1 MRALALA
8 VLVAC
13 GGSKPAPVETPKPA
27 PVALD
32 PACPTTQKFPLP
44 EGKLRCRELP
54 FTVDFPPGTELERA
68 DSENVTFI
76 RANLDRGVLA
86 VFAEPR
92 FDSPYD
98 DATGLGVRLEA
109 FVKGIAADATISRT
123 NPPEQKGATAAV
135 GLSFTTPDGGVG
147 TIYGYLAH
155 GWFIATTAGGRL
167 AETRARPD
175 KPMGKAFLA
184 SLKLRDVTTKWEPR
198 EVFAGAKLE
207 LPLAA
212 WEVPAE
218 NATVEKAKLY
228 AAVAE
233 RAWIGAR
240 DLPDSPKCELLSGIT
255 DADVPAAVQKMF
267 GKEDLQVTGGLAKLG
282 AQSVYA
288 ELGTPAGTMVLYL
301 VCLDPRVMLIT
312 ITGKGTAAELK
323 ATIDRVTSALPRR

>member
-8 VLVAC
+8 LLVAC
-13 GGSKPAPVETPKPA
+13 GGTPAPVEPPKP
-27 PVALD
+27 VVEVID

-54 FTVDFPPGTELERA
+54 FTVDFPPGTELERQ

-92 FDSPYD
+92 FDSPGD

-109 FVKGIAADATISRT
+109 FVKGIAADATIART

-175 KPMGKAFLA
+175 KPMGKAFLS
-184 SLKLRDVTTKWEPR
+184 SLHLREVTPKWEPR
-198 EVFAGAKLE
+198 NVFAEVKLE
-207 LPLAA
+207 MPLAA

-218 NATVEKAKLY
+218 NTSVEKSTKLY
-228 AAVAE
+228 AAVAQH
-233 RAWIGAR
+233 AWIGVR
-240 DLPDSPKCELLSGIT
+240 DLPESPECEILSGIT

-267 GKEDLQVTGGLAKLG
+267 GKDDLQVSGGLAKLG
-282 AQSVYA
+282 TQAIYA
-288 ELGTPAGTMVLYL
+288 ELGTPGGTMVMYL

-312 ITGKGTAAELK
+312 VTGKVPAAELK
-323 ATIDRVTSALPRR
+323 TTIERVTSTLPKR

>member
-1 MRALALA
+1 
-8 VLVAC
+8 
-13 GGSKPAPVETPKPA
+13 
-27 PVALD
+27 
-32 PACPTTQKFPLP
+32 
-44 EGKLRCRELP
+44 
-54 FTVDFPPGTELERA
+54 
-68 DSENVTFI
+68 VTFI

-92 FDSPYD
+92 FDSPGD

-184 SLKLRDVTTKWEPR
+184 SLALRDVTPKWEPR
-198 EVFAGAKLE
+198 EVFAGTKLE

-218 NATVEKAKLY
+218 NASVETASKLY

-240 DLPDSPKCELLSGIT
+240 DLPASPKCELLAGIT
-255 DADVPAAVQKMF
+255 DADVPGAVQKMF
-267 GKEDLQVTGGLAKLG
+267 GKDDLQVTGGLAKLG
-282 AQSVYA
+282 VRSVYA
-288 ELGTPAGTMVLYL
+288 ELATPGGTMVLYL

-312 ITGKGTAAELK
+312 VTGKGTPAELK
-323 ATIDRVTSALPRR
+323 ATIDRVTSKLPKR